1 MSPVLSKAVYKC
13 TDNFSGIFQSV
24 QKSLLTLNM
33 CITHEA
39 KIIIFF
45 QPQKFI
51 DDSHRAPAQVKIQLE
66 TVQEE
71 GQANESNTDTLDR
84 HQYTFSPVNKPKP
97 DAPVNELLSL
107 KP

>member
-1 MSPVLSKAVYKC
+1 M
-13 TDNFSGIFQSV
+13 
-24 QKSLLTLNM
+24 
-33 CITHEA
+33 
-39 KIIIFF
+39 
-45 QPQKFI
+45 
-51 DDSHRAPAQVKIQLE
+51 KIQLE